1 MMTEQPKPK
10 RSGKAKAD
18 KASSGA
24 ATGFVIDSDD
34 PAEVA
39 EALGKRIPEWSELKQ
54 TQRDELVQLSI
65 RSRERP
71 TRAKVASVKNGDAV
85 QISPPEQ
92 HQASHAIRIYE
103 TFATSSDDIV
113 MTRITEMQAHFAK
126 AGDDVGQKMSAALA
140 FVAGCN
146 PENEQQSAMATQLA
160 LIHDAAMTALGA
172 AKRAEFMDAYEKYSN
187 QANKL
192 SRTFAVLTDSYAK
205 LQRGGVQTVKHVNVY
220 EGGQAIVADNV
231 HTGGMNAK
239 GSEQAHATGNTGAGA
254 AMLSY
259 DAQGYGVPVTCGTGA
274 EAVQDAR
281 LRQG

>member
-1 MMTEQPKPK
+1 MTEQPKPK
-10 RSGKAKAD
+10 RGGKAKAD
-18 KASSGA
+18 KPNSGA
-24 ATGFVIDSDD
+24 ATGFVIDSGD

-39 EALGKRIPEWSELKQ
+39 EALSKRIPEWSELKQ
-54 TQRDELVQLSI
+54 TQRDELVQHSI

-113 MTRITEMQAHFAK
+113 MTRITEIQAHFAK

-239 GSEQAHATGNTGAGA
+239 RSDQAHATGNTGAGA

-259 DAQGYGVPVTCGTGA
+259 NAQGHGVPIPCGTGA

>member
-18 KASSGA
+18 KANSGA

-39 EALGKRIPEWSELKQ
+39 EALGKRIPEWSDLKQ
-54 TQRDELVQLSI
+54 AQRDELVQLSI

-220 EGGQAIVADNV
+220 GGGQAVVADQV
-231 HTGGMNAK
+231 YTGGMNGK
-239 GSEQAHATGNTGAGA
+239 RSEQAHATGNTGAGA

-259 DAQGYGVPVTCGTGA
+259 DAQGYGVPVPCGARA

>member
-10 RSGKAKAD
+10 RGGKAKAD

-24 ATGFVIDSDD
+24 ATGFVIDSAD
-34 PAEVA
+34 PAVVA
-39 EALGKRIPEWSELKQ
+39 EALGKRIREWPELKQ

-71 TRAKVASVKNGDAV
+71 TRAKVASVKSGDAV

-113 MTRITEMQAHFAK
+113 MARITEIQAHFAK

-220 EGGQAIVADNV
+220 EGGQAVVAEHV
-231 HTGGMNAK
+231 YTGGMNAK
-239 GSEQAHATGNTGAGA
+239 RSEQAHATGNTGAGA

-259 DAQGYGVPVTCGTGA
+259 DAQGHGVPVPCSAGA